1 MTPRNNNKNLFWILI
16 FGIVFSFSKQTNAQ
30 YSFEITEISPFPSAV
45 HGMVVDKD
53 STLYFSDT
61 FTSYGSPSEVYFLEH
76 PYTGSINA
84 IDIIGGGVCGLL
96 WQEDILYVAFLNDSK
111 IKSYDRNFIL
121 LDTWNVSYSWNFT
134 SNEPDIYVVTYLG
147 KVMKLN
153 GSSFQTICSELEA
166 PFDIVYSNNNTL
178 FVSEQVD
185 AGVPGR
191 VKEISMDGVILDTIP
206 IVFGNLEGLAM
217 DADTNLY
224 IADTETGEIIQ
235 YTKDWELDIVTDAYN
250 LPICIAQGQN
260 NNILVNTNYAGGRLL
275 DILIIKD
282 DLNGMNDL
290 QPLQNNPNIIVSLNP
305 NFGKFKLSFNLAYK
319 DYISIEIYDVN
330 GALIKNVQNER
341 RMAKGNHQIQLNL
354 MGIKQGFY
362 YVSLSGDKTNVSQ
375 SVIVVGP

>member
-153 GSSFQTICSELEA
+153 GSSFQ
-166 PFDIVYSNNNTL
+166 
-178 FVSEQVD
+178 
-185 AGVPGR
+185 R